1 MIRHRPPSVNDIR
14 ELLTRAGSIAIVGA
28 SSDPSRPSH
37 GVMRRLQSAG
47 YRVFP
52 VNPNEREVLGV
63 PSYGSLAELPQPVD
77 IVDVFR
83 RPEATPAIADEA
95 VAAGAGALW
104 LQQGI
109 VNDDAAARATRGGL
123 MVVMDRCIAV
133 DLVMLGVPRRSL
145 GGPSGG

>member
-1 MIRHRPPSVNDIR
+1 MSAYRPPSEDEIR
-14 ELLTRAGSIAIVGA
+14 ELLTRSSSIAVVGA

-37 GVMRRLQSAG
+37 GVMRTLQRAG

-63 PSYGSLAELPQPVD
+63 KAYSSLTELPESVD

-83 RPEATPAIADEA
+83 RAEATPPVADEA
-95 VAAGAGALW
+95 VAAGAKILW

-109 VNDDAAARATRGGL
+109 VNDEAATRALRGGL
-123 MVVMDRCIAV
+123 TVVMDRCIAV
-133 DLVMLGVPRRSL
+133 DLTALRVPRR
-145 GGPSGG
+145 PTA